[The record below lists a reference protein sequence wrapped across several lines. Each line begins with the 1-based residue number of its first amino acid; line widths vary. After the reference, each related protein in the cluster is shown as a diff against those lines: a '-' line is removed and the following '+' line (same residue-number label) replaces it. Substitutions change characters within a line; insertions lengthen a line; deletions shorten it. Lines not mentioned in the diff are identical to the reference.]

1 MTSQKYITLTSI
13 ISACVFANSL
23 HAQFLVANSQE
34 GMGYA
39 VGLEQGLAVVQ
50 SASDF
55 AVLNA
60 HNAQSLSIGY
70 GFTNLETD
78 RVGARLFESDVDQ
91 HALHIRYG
99 HAFGDLVAALQV
111 SVFNSKADADY
122 RDGPTTGKVELDS
135 DGWFAAATAAYELN
149 GFILGAIGGLGQ
161 LSNDSKRSS
170 SAIPNVKTGSF
181 NTKFYTLGVNGA
193 YIFPVN
199 EAFQV
204 APRVRLDYTKVDMD
218 QINEQIVGAPLD
230 RGNLN
235 SSDRTWLIAT
245 VELLAT
251 YAVNEAFRFNSSLGW
266 QYDFENSNTT
276 LAGTDSG
283 GIAGSVVL
291 PDVGESVFRVGL
303 GADYDI
309 NQRWSLGVSGSYLT
323 GDNLTVYTVGAG
335 VRYQF

>member
-1 MTSQKYITLTSI
+1 MTSQKYITVASITS
-13 ISACVFANSL
+13 ALLFAHSL
-23 HAQFLVANSQE
+23 NAQLANADDARS
-34 GMGYA
+34 YA

-78 RVGARLFESDVDQ
+78 RTGERRFDGDIDQ

-99 HAFGDLVAALQV
+99 HAFGELVAALQV

-122 RDGPTTGKVELDS
+122 RDGLGTAKVELDS
-135 DGWFAAATAAYELN
+135 DGWFAAATAAYDLN
-149 GFILGAIGGLGQ
+149 GFMLGAVGGFGQ

-193 YIFPVN
+193 YVFPVN
-199 EAFQV
+199 DAFQV

-218 QINEQIVGAPLD
+218 QINEQIVGPAFD

-235 SSDRTWLIAT
+235 SSDRTWLIGT

-251 YAVNEAFRFNSSLGW
+251 YAANEDFRFNGSIGW

-276 LAGTDSG
+276 LSGTTDAGGPDSK
-283 GIAGSVVL
+283 VL
-291 PDVGESVFRVGL
+291 PDVGESVFKVGL

-309 NQRWSLGVSGSYLT
+309 NQRWALGVSGVYLN
-323 GDNLTVYTVGAG
+323 GDNLSAYTLGASL
-335 VRYQF
+335 RYQF